1 MVLSVCFWFFLL
13 SNPWVSCP
21 SHQIEQSFMEICTNF
36 CYSRILLEGVHLF
49 LQLREDRASE
59 SWKEVSSSRK
69 TCASEQISGLPWR
82 ETSCPWRKDPVP
94 RGDIGPAHLLWDAG
108 CPPGSRWTGGAVV
121 EETNL
126 FHWLPETETI
136 WDIPCRGP
144 LISNPSDSGS
154 PSKTAASSQ
163 PMMVIYP

>member
-1 MVLSVCFWFFLL
+1 M
-13 SNPWVSCP
+13 
-21 SHQIEQSFMEICTNF
+21 SFMSQPPDWTIFYWNM
-36 CYSRILLEGVHLF
+36 YKLLLQQNPPKGSASF

-82 ETSCPWRKDPVP
+82 ETSCPWRQDPVP
-94 RGDIGPAHLLWDAG
+94 RGDIDPAHLLWDTG

-121 EETNL
+121 EESNL
-126 FHWLPETETI
+126 FHWLPETETV
-136 WDIPCRGP
+136 WDMPYRGP
-144 LISNPSDSGS
+144 LISNSSDSGS

-163 PMMVIYP
+163 PMTVIYS